1 MLRRALVLCV
11 LVLVLTPLTPLPP
24 GTVVAGIE
32 PAAPPGTRFV
42 SAGDPAVYQLVPA
55 GGAPRDR
62 PAGAPRPAVRDIPG
76 FPAPNVLTR
85 YGSRLYVSNYVDLY
99 FGYLQVVDIS
109 VPGGE
114 FITGVITA
122 PVNTFDLAAVDDRLY
137 AVGQAHA
144 ELYELPLAGGDWIS
158 TTLQKSTSDVV
169 EYGHLLYPNGG
180 LMYVN
185 HPHENVIDVVDLAAR
200 TVVTTL
206 TGFEYY
212 PARIAFA
219 GDYFVVVENG
229 LNLPDCASYG
239 PHYSVYR
246 LSDHSQ
252 VLRQSIQGDCPM
264 DVVTRGSR
272 LYIVFLNGVKE
283 YDLLSGQVLGQL
295 SFFPAGWH
303 ALSTGR
309 ELIVQQYWDGALYLV
324 DYDLTHIMTT
334 YGLITP
340 PNYWTPPIEEMVAM
354 PVFTDGR
361 VFVTNRD
368 NSALSIVDLP
378 LGSVWQH
385 WLPYSVRRGT

>member
-1 MLRRALVLCV
+1 MLKRALVLCV
-11 LVLVLTPLTPLPP
+11 FVLVLAPLAPSRPAS
-24 GTVVAGIE
+24 VAAG
-32 PAAPPGTRFV
+32 PAAPPGAQFV
-42 SAGDPAVYQLVPA
+42 PWGNPPAYQLAPA
-55 GGAPRDR
+55 GSASGGRPVTAP
-62 PAGAPRPAVRDIPG
+62 GPAVRDIPG
-76 FPAPNVLTR
+76 FPAPNVMTR

-99 FGYLQVVDIS
+99 YGYLQVVDIS

-114 FITGVITA
+114 FITGVITV

-137 AVGQAHA
+137 AVGQAHG
-144 ELYELPLAGGDWIS
+144 ELYELPLAGGEWIS
-158 TTLQKSTSDVV
+158 TTLQKNTSDVV
-169 EYGHLLYPNGG
+169 EYGHLLYPNAG
-180 LMYVN
+180 LMYTN
-185 HPHENVIDVVDLAAR
+185 HPHENVLDVVDLSSR

-229 LNLPDCASYG
+229 LSQPDCGSYG

-246 LSDHSQ
+246 LSDHSR
-252 VLRQSIQGDCPM
+252 VLRRSIQGDCPM

-272 LYIVFLNGVKE
+272 LYIVFLNGIEE
-283 YDLLSGQVLGQL
+283 YDLLSGQVLGQI

-324 DYDLTHIMTT
+324 DYDLTHVTAT

-354 PVFTDGR
+354 PVFADGR

-378 LGSVWQH
+378 LGPAWQS
-385 WLPYSVRRGT
+385 WLPYGVRHGP

>member
-1 MLRRALVLCV
+1 MFKRAVVLCV
-11 LVLVLTPLTPLPP
+11 LVLVLAPLTPSRPA
-24 GTVVAGIE
+24 VVAAGAG
-32 PAAPPGTRFV
+32 PVAPPGMRFV
-42 SAGDPAVYQLVPA
+42 PSGDRPVYRLAPA
-55 GGAPRDR
+55 GGAPTDR
-62 PAGAPRPAVRDIPG
+62 PAAAPRPAVREIPG
-76 FPAPNVLTR
+76 FPAPNVMTR
-85 YGSRLYVSNYVDLY
+85 YGSQLYVSNYVDLY
-99 FGYLQVVDIS
+99 YGSLQVVDIS

-122 PVNTFDLAAVDDRLY
+122 PVNTFDLAVVDDRLY
-137 AVGQAHA
+137 AVGQAHG
-144 ELYELPLAGGDWIS
+144 ELYELPLAGGEWIS
-158 TTLQKSTSDVV
+158 TTLQKNTSDVV
-169 EYGHLLYPNGG
+169 EYGHLLYANAG

-185 HPHENVIDVVDLAAR
+185 HPHENVIDVVDLSSR

-229 LNLPDCASYG
+229 LTWDCASYG

-246 LSDHSQ
+246 LSDYSQ
-252 VLRQSIQGDCPM
+252 VLRESIQGDCPM

-283 YDLLSGQVLGQL
+283 YDLLSGQILGQI

-309 ELIVQQYWDGALYLV
+309 ELIVQQYWDGALYLI

-378 LGSVWQH
+378 LGSAWQL
-385 WLPYSVRRGT
+385 WLPYVVRHGP